1 MRDSRGAVAAVAA
14 ADEGAVAAD
23 EEAVV
28 AVECGAVAEAG
39 AECAAAEGAADS
51 AAARLLADF
60 PEGEGQ
66 PLDRAEPVE
75 DSKAA
80 PAPEGTAVHH
90 SVLPVEAA
98 RVAALQ
104 VAAVWVAEVAQVCNL
119 AHDPRL
125 ARVQGERDR
134 VSALASG
141 LPLAP
146 EERDPEWAPG
156 NCRRLAR
163 EAPDQALAPGERDRE
178 LARGGRD
185 RVLGPVSCR
194 REGPARGPG
203 MDSPAE

>member
-1 MRDSRGAVAAVAA
+1 MRDSRGAVAA

-28 AVECGAVAEAG
+28 AVGG
-39 AECAAAEGAADS
+39 ADS

-60 PEGEGQ
+60 PEGDGQ

-104 VAAVWVAEVAQVCNL
+104 VAAVWVAEVAQACNL